1 MGIEVKIE
9 GTKELS
15 KVLVDLLSPASELLG
30 SLGDKVRVYRKLSLL
45 RSLSRA
51 KAIAD
56 KEGIKL
62 GEPSLKFLVPYLE
75 DCSLEDPQDE
85 ALIDMWARLLV
96 DASTK
101 PKSEHSLFIR
111 VLRELTGS
119 EARLFHYIASPETHK
134 HCRASR
140 HPEDV
145 ESDWK
150 PTFVSIAIRDTM
162 EAMGGMEKLREKD
175 DFSRLYEAFLVRE
188 ETAGSIVYFFDISE
202 GYPGRYPLDP
212 IFSSPRGPIDDE
224 FGLNSI
230 AILKGLNL
238 IGDFQSPE
246 MWFGKYC
253 FMVYA
258 YFLTGLGASF
268 AESCT
273 DILGKEAKTRK

>member
-1 MGIEVKIE
+1 MALEVKIE

-56 KEGIKL
+56 REGIKL
-62 GEPSLKFLVPYLE
+62 TEPSLKFLVPYLE
-75 DCSLEDPQDE
+75 DCSLENPEDE
-85 ALIDMWARLLV
+85 ALIEMWARLLV
-96 DASTK
+96 DASTS

-119 EARLFHYIASPETHK
+119 EARLFRYIASPETHK
-134 HCRASR
+134 HCRANR
-140 HPEDV
+140 HPVDV

-150 PTFVSIAIRDTM
+150 PTFVSIAIRNTI
-162 EAMGGMEKLREKD
+162 EAMGGIEKIERGKRFGE
-175 DFSRLYEAFLVRE
+175 LYDTFLARE
-188 ETAGSIVYFFDISE
+188 ETAGSVVYFFDISE
-202 GYPGRYPLDP
+202 GYPGRYPLDSV
-212 IFSSPRGPIDDE
+212 FSSPRGAIDDD
-224 FGLNSI
+224 FGQNSV

-253 FMVYA
+253 FAVYA

-273 DILGKEAKTRK
+273 DILKK